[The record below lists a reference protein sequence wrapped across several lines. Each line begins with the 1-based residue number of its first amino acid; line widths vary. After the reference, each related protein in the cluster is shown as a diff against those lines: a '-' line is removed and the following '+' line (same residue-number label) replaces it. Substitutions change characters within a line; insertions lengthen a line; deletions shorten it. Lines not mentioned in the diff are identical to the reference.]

1 MDRLLKLDRHF
12 YANANCAEVAQL
24 LLGKIL
30 VVHRPGQI
38 KRMAR
43 IVETEAYLGPQ
54 DLAAHSSKGVTARTQ
69 IMFGDHGYVYVY
81 LIYGMH
87 HCMNIVCGP
96 VGSGSAVLLRAV
108 EPIVGID
115 LATNGPGRLCKALG
129 VDRNDYGQDLCGDQ
143 IYLLDGGLSDGE
155 HIGQSARIGVEY
167 AKEWA
172 LKPLRFY
179 IENNAFVS
187 KIRKKSHPKGG

>member
-1 MDRLLKLDRHF
+1 MVSKLDRHF

-24 LLGKIL
+24 LLGKVL
-30 VVHRPGQI
+30 VVHKSGQR
-38 KRMAR
+38 KRMGR
-43 IVETEAYLGPQ
+43 IVETEAYLGPH

-69 IMFGDHGYVYVY
+69 IMFGEPGYVYVY

-96 VGSGSAVLLRAV
+96 VGSGSAVLLRGI
-108 EPIVGID
+108 EPVVGIE

-143 IYLLDGGLSDGE
+143 IYLLDGALSDE
-155 HIGQSARIGVEY
+155 EQIAQSARIGVDY

-172 LKPLRFY
+172 SKPLRFY
-179 IENNAFVS
+179 IEHNAFVS
-187 KIRKKSHPKGG
+187 KVRKKAT